1 MARRDTEIEV
11 MATDS
16 VVLDVR
22 PFHERGEE
30 PFDAIMQT
38 VASLGP
44 GQSFLL
50 VNSFEPKPLIRVLG
64 ARGFECRCSEVASG
78 EWHVLFTPR
87 QP

>member
-1 MARRDTEIEV
+1 
-11 MATDS
+11 MATIDS

-30 PFDAIMQT
+30 PFEAIMHA
-38 VASLGP
+38 VASLSP

-50 VNSFEPKPLIRVLG
+50 VNSFEPKPLIRVL
-64 ARGFECRCSEVASG
+64 AKRGFECRCNEVTPG
-78 EWHVLFTPR
+78 EWHALFTPR

>member
-1 MARRDTEIEV
+1 MAP
-11 MATDS
+11 DS

-30 PFDAIMQT
+30 PFDAIMNA
-38 VASLGP
+38 VGGLNP
-44 GQSFLL
+44 GQSLLL

-64 ARGFECRCSEVASG
+64 ARGFACECTEVADG
-78 EWHVLFTPR
+78 EWHALFTPR